1 MFRNSLFS
9 VALVLATVSLAA
21 QTSKPA
27 SSTQKPSQATKSDT
41 QTQNSAKTAKPAAPA
56 SPASSRYVPA
66 VMQQRMTTLNGCLRQ
81 TNQEYSL
88 TDAKVSQQGD
98 VAQSGTAPAATSYKL
113 EGISP
118 ARLSMLVGK
127 RVNATGAFQAEAKA
141 GAAAKQAARF
151 EATAVVEATGSC

>member
-1 MFRNSLFS
+1 MFRNSLFG
-9 VALVLATVSLAA
+9 VALVLATISLAA

-41 QTQNSAKTAKPAAPA
+41 QTQSAAKTAKPAAPS

-66 VMQQRMTTLNGCLRQ
+66 IMQQRMTTLSGCLRQ
-81 TNQEYSL
+81 TKEEYTL
-88 TDAKVSQQGD
+88 TEAKVAQQGD
-98 VAQSGTAPAATSYKL
+98 VAQPANAAAAASYQL

-127 RVNATGAFQAEAKA
+127 RVNVTGAFQAEAKA
-141 GAAAKQAARF
+141 GAAAKQAPRF
-151 EATAVVEATGSC
+151 EATAVVEASGSC